1 MQTEKRGRGR
11 PKSGLTLQE
20 LQAKSDAKR
29 GVRLKSFKFHEDFIA
44 QLEQLAE
51 QHGISQTQVIV
62 QAVEQFSKGRKPL

>member
-44 QLEQLAE
+44 QLE
-51 QHGISQTQVIV
+51 
-62 QAVEQFSKGRKPL
+62 